1 MGIDYIYANHTKK
14 QYFDVGLF
22 GESCRLRYA
31 GFGFGSRA
39 LSLLISERGS
49 WNSDSIETVS
59 DVTDKSLFISSEYTN
74 ISVEAE
80 LLILDVDGVED
91 FKQESDFDFT
101 TFSNLCLYAMVLRR
115 QEVID
120 LFDKKYGRGVWQKM
134 YKDHYRGHTSSMEH
148 AIYEAQAR
156 NIVLYRKHNV

>member
-39 LSLLISERGS
+39 LSLLISEQGS
-49 WNSDSIETVS
+49 WNSDSIEMVS

-80 LLILDVDGVED
+80 LLILDVDGVEYFYEEDELD
-91 FKQESDFDFT
+91 FI
-101 TFSNLCLYAMVLRR
+101 TFSNLCLYAMILRR
-115 QEVID
+115 PEVIE
-120 LFDKKYGRGVWQKM
+120 LLDKKYGSGVWQKQF
-134 YKDHYRGHTSSMEH
+134 KDHYRGQPTGLEH
-148 AIYEAQAR
+148 AIYEA
-156 NIVLYRKHNV
+156 LG

>member
-22 GESCRLRYA
+22 GGSGRLRSS

-49 WNSDSIETVS
+49 WNSDSIEMLS
-59 DVTDKSLFISSEYTN
+59 DVTDKSLFVSSEYTN

-80 LLILDVDGVED
+80 LLILDVDGVEY
-91 FKQESDFDFT
+91 FKEESELDFT
-101 TFSNLCLYAMVLRR
+101 TFSNLCLYAMTLRR

-120 LFDKKYGRGVWQKM
+120 LMDKMYGSGVWQKM
-134 YKDHYRGHTSSMEH
+134 YKDHYREHTSRMEH